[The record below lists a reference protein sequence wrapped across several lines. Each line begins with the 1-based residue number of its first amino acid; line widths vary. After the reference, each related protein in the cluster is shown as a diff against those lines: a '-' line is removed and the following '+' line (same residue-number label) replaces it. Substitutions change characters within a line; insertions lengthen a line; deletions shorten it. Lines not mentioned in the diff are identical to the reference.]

1 MLVIK
6 TTPDTNQV
14 AFFRL
19 ISLSSTKYDTGT
31 SVDEMVEVRAAMDNK
46 VKKLKETI
54 KPTDPIEANKEGK
67 I

>member
-6 TTPDTNQV
+6 TTPDTNQA